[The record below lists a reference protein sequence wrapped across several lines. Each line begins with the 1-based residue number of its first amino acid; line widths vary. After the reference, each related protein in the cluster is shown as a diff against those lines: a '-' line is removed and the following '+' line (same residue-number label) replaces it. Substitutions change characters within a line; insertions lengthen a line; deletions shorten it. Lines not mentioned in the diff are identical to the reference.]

1 MSINGN
7 NPTIT
12 TISLVLIDESFITNL
27 ENSKR
32 QRAAM
37 KKKSNEK

>member
-7 NPTIT
+7 NPKMT
-12 TISLVLIDESFITNL
+12 TISLVLIDESFITSL

-32 QRAAM
+32 HRPAI